1 MNPKEL
7 PIYELRDELTEAL
20 RSENRILIEAPTGS
34 GKSTQIPQMV
44 LDSGICGAD
53 TPVCP
58 NAQTRVS
65 APHLAGGEV
74 VVLQPRR
81 LAARLLAKRVAF
93 ERNVKLGGEVGYQVR
108 MERHVSAHTMI
119 RYVTEGILLRQ
130 FLSNPELNG
139 ISTIIFDEFHERH
152 IYGDITLARALL
164 LQKTRPDLKIIV
176 MSATLDAGPLRDYL
190 SPCRELK
197 SEGRMFPVEID
208 YSLKRIDFNRHPVW
222 DAAADAFEQAIRGGA
237 EGDVLVFMPGAYEIA
252 RTVEAIRFKKC
263 AREFAVM
270 PLHGELASRDQDAA
284 VSDIGQRKVVVAT
297 NVAETSIT
305 IDGIRV
311 VIDSGLARIA
321 RYDPRRGIDT
331 LLVER
336 ISQASAAQRAGRGG
350 RTAPGKCIRLWTE
363 KEHAARAAQELP
375 EILRHDLAEVILTLK
390 ASGIEDIENFAWL
403 EKPDPE
409 SLKQTLTLLTDL
421 GALSHSGTTARSER
435 LALPN
440 DSARRGGATPPAEP
454 THNPGGQLTEIGKKM
469 ARFPMHPRYARMLIA
484 SEKYECVR
492 QACLIAALTQG
503 RGILERNKGKQTR
516 GERDDQLGDDG
527 VSDFKRLMRAWSF
540 ADKNNYR
547 TDACRNLGIH
557 AGAARLVTPL
567 YERFLKIAES
577 EGLTINRRPPE
588 DEDLQKCILTAFSDH
603 VAKRRDQ
610 GTLHCEV
617 VHGRA
622 GDLARDS
629 MVRDADLFVAAEIA
643 EIEGGR
649 NLNVRLNLCTA
660 IQEEWLEELFPDD
673 LIEKTE
679 AVFSPTLKRA
689 VSKQSREF
697 RGLELHSK
705 VTQDVD
711 PQQAAE
717 IIAAEVIAERMEIP
731 KWDDQVEKW
740 IARVNCLANGC
751 PDFGIP
757 VIDNE
762 AREMMIQEICLGA
775 VCRRDLK
782 DRSVWKVVKSWLTS
796 AQLAMVDKQVP
807 EKITLPS
814 GCGCRVRYEEGQP
827 PVIAA
832 TIQKLYGLEESPKI
846 GFGKIPVVVE
856 ALAPNQ
862 RPQQKTTDMK
872 SFWANTYPLLKKELK
887 GRYPKHEWR

>member
-1 MNPKEL
+1 MKPKEL

-44 LDSGICGAD
+44 LDGGA
-53 TPVCP
+53 
-58 NAQTRVS
+58 
-65 APHLAGGEV
+65 AGPGEV

-93 ERNVKLGGEVGYQVR
+93 ERNVELGGEVGYQVR
-108 MERHVSAHTMI
+108 MERHVSKHTMI

-130 FLSNPELNG
+130 FLSDPELRG

-164 LQKTRPDLKIIV
+164 LQQTRPDLKVIV

-190 SPCRELK
+190 APCRELK
-197 SEGRMFPVEID
+197 SEGRMFPVDIH
-208 YSLKRIDFNRHPVW
+208 YSPKRIDFNHHPAW
-222 DAAADAFEQAIRGGA
+222 EAAADAFEQAIKDGA

-252 RTVEAIRFKKC
+252 RTVEAIRRKKC
-263 AREFAVM
+263 AREFAVL
-270 PLHGELASRDQDAA
+270 PLHGELRANEQDAA
-284 VSDIGQRKVVVAT
+284 VGDVGQRKVVVAT

-321 RYDPRRGIDT
+321 RYDPRRGINT
-331 LLVER
+331 LLIER
-336 ISQASAAQRAGRGG
+336 ISKASAAQRAGRGG
-350 RTAPGKCIRLWTE
+350 RTAPGTCIRLWTE
-363 KEHAARAAQELP
+363 KEHAARPAQELP

-390 ASGIEDIENFAWL
+390 ASGIGTISSEPSCNEFQWL
-403 EKPDPE
+403 EKPNPE
-409 SLKQTLTLLTDL
+409 SLERTLTLLTDL
-421 GALSHSGTTARSER
+421 GALDH
-435 LALPN
+435 
-440 DSARRGGATPPAEP
+440 D
-454 THNPGGQLTEIGKKM
+454 GQLTEIGRKM
-469 ARFPMHPRYARMLIA
+469 VSFPMHPRYARMLLA
-484 SEKYECVR
+484 GEKYECVR

-503 RGILERNKGKQTR
+503 RSILERNKGKQTR
-516 GERDDQLGDDG
+516 GQRDDLLGDDG
-527 VSDFKRLMRAWSF
+527 ISDFKRLMRAWNF

-547 TDACRNLGIH
+547 TDACRTLGIH
-557 AGAARLVTPL
+557 AGAARQVKPL
-567 YERFLKIAES
+567 YERFLKIAEN

-588 DEDLQKCILTAFSDH
+588 DEDLQKCILTAFSDQ

-622 GDLARDS
+622 GDLDRDS
-629 MVRDADLFVAAEIA
+629 MVRDVELFVAAEIA

-660 IQEEWLEELFPDD
+660 IQEEWLEELFPND
-673 LIEKTE
+673 LIEITE
-679 AVFSPTLKRA
+679 AMFDPTLKRA
-689 VSKQSREF
+689 VSKQSKEF

-705 VTQDVD
+705 MTQDVD

-717 IIAAEVIAERMEIP
+717 IIAAEVLAGRLEIP
-731 KWDDQVEKW
+731 SWDEQIERW
-740 IARVNCLANGC
+740 INRVNCLAQNC
-751 PDFGIP
+751 PETGIP
-757 VIDNE
+757 EIDDE
-762 AREMMIQEICLGA
+762 AREAMIQEICFGA
-775 VCRRDLK
+775 VCRKDLK
-782 DRSVWKVVKSWLTS
+782 ERPVKKVVKSWLIPV
-796 AQLAMVDKQVP
+796 QREMIDKQAP
-807 EKITLPS
+807 ERIKLPS
-814 GCGCRVRYEEGQP
+814 GFGCRVRYEAGQA

-832 TIQKLYGLEESPKI
+832 TIQKLYGLEESPRI
-846 GFGKIPVVVE
+846 GFGQIPVVVE

-887 GRYPKHEWR
+887 GRYPKHEWK